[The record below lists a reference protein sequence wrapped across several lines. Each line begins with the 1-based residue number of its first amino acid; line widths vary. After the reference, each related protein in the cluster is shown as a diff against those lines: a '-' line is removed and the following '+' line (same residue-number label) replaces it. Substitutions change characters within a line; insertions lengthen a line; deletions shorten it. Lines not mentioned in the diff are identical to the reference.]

1 VRLEIPGAAFCAA
14 PGTPEYRVHIHLHLP
29 ESFFEDRAQL
39 ESDVRVLII
48 LVRREPDFGA
58 QAHLDWKPIFWQRE
72 PRANVPPDDIL
83 TAGAIR
89 CEEVTSKLEMLADA
103 PSQLEGDVRLP
114 FVVAE

>member
-1 VRLEIPGAAFCAA
+1 MNWTRFCDGRNLISMLPRNAGWNFAEASLGFPPLVARLRAF
-14 PGTPEYRVHIHLHLP
+14 RL
-29 ESFFEDRAQL
+29 
-39 ESDVRVLII
+39 
-48 LVRREPDFGA
+48 RREPDFGA